1 MEIEKKQKEIRN
13 PALVIYQILEVVPTD
28 SNISNEL
35 EIFKKKWNTNFRY
48 TPPEFMNDR
57 FIECFYHLA
66 LLLSE
71 YMTECDDAIQNKVES
86 IIKNKQ

>member
-1 MEIEKKQKEIRN
+1 
-13 PALVIYQILEVVPTD
+13 
-28 SNISNEL
+28 
-35 EIFKKKWNTNFRY
+35 
-48 TPPEFMNDR
+48 MNDR

-71 YMTECDDAIQNKVES
+71 YMEECTDVVQDRVEN